1 MMMPQSADGP
11 PKRRRLSFARVAAA
25 LEETRGAP
33 RAAVVEVLRG
43 LLEDARASDEA
54 EALLRLLLP
63 TEDRARAYGVRTRGW
78 LRAVGDALAKAGRPD
93 TGARLRA
100 WTPVP
105 CRGERGVICAP
116 ELAVVAAIGQLM
128 MPSSAPSSAPLAP
141 MMTVTDI
148 GATCDRLALLW
159 LTPEARGAHAHTARV
174 EELLLLMRR
183 TTDGPSWA
191 LFMRVL
197 LRRAVVG
204 PALVYA
210 ALWPSA
216 SSFYA
221 RQRSLAAL
229 ARAAAEEEGP
239 LLLPRSSRGPVAR
252 LECGTPFTPMTAAAL
267 RAPYLLKWIFSRE
280 ERLRRPITPVDGRLV
295 ILLPRASAVQK
306 DGLGGAAVV
315 IARWYAPMS
324 GANKMRM
331 VDIDDDRVL
340 AVRSRRRHML
350 LLRAL
355 RRADLIDPLRARG
368 LVLHYTLSV
377 EDGDG
382 LVCLL
387 RAVSNAREAGVE
399 LVDEEEIDD
408 EDDGHTTATDDD
420 EEEEEDLG
428 AARGTRR
435 TTQRATAARK
445 KAAAAAA
452 TAARLRALIRQP
464 SADDE
469 NESEVVMVARL
480 SSDTASTT
488 RYA

>member
-1 MMMPQSADGP
+1 MMMMPQSADGP

-128 MPSSAPSSAPLAP
+128 PSAPSSSAPSSAP
-141 MMTVTDI
+141 MTVTDI

-229 ARAAAEEEGP
+229 ARAAAAEEEGP
-239 LLLPRSSRGPVAR
+239 LLLPRSRGPVAR

-306 DGLGGAAVV
+306 DGLGGAAVI

-435 TTQRATAARK
+435 TTQRATAAR
-445 KAAAAAA
+445 
-452 TAARLRALIRQP
+452 LRALIRQP